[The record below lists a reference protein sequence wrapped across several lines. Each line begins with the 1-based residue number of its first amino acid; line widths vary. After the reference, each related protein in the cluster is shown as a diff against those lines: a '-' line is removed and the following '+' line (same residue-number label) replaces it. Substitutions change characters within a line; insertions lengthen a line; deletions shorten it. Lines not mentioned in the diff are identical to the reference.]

1 MDKTATYGDK
11 LPVVPVADVPHWPA
25 SKCIYCVIAQTVQWP
40 VGVKK
45 VKEPRAGIEKSALY
59 RIAGDNSISQ
69 PPDRLIVQASN
80 AVGLVR
86 IAMAKR
92 WVQSLPDDTPMAELK
107 ADALYEALSQP
118 ITTRILEAR
127 DSFEL
132 RHVKSLLDAEGIPAY
147 TFNDSGQIDYGNTE
161 VIVTT
166 AFATEPVFPEEIAG
180 ILDYLPEWSPQVYG
194 GDRRKPR

>member
-1 MDKTATYGDK
+1 MDKTIKYGEQVPAS
-11 LPVVPVADVPHWPA
+11 PVVSVPHWPS

-40 VGVKK
+40 VGVKQ

-59 RIAGDNSISQ
+59 QIAGDNSIPQ

-80 AVGLVR
+80 TVGLVR

-92 WVQSLPDDTPMAELK
+92 WIQALPDGTPLAEVK

-118 ITTRILEAR
+118 IATHILEAR

-132 RHVKSLLDAEGIPAY
+132 RHVKGLLDAEGIPAY
-147 TFNDSGQIDYGNTE
+147 VFNDSGQIDYGNTE
-161 VIVTT
+161 VTIAT
-166 AFATEPVFPEEIAG
+166 AFATEPVFPEEVAG

-194 GDRRKPR
+194 GDRRRPR